1 MRIVKLLL
9 AVTMSSGCGY
19 QQADFLFECRHY
31 RRHRIPPIARSWS
44 VVWATAVSNTW
55 GGSSTV
61 RVGARPI
68 PQTCLT
74 L

>member
-44 VVWATAVSNTW
+44 VVWATVSNTW